1 MEGTMPDGD
10 LHQPS
15 YPTVDFVM
23 NAIAGWVNKY
33 RQKIG
38 VQDEFGFCSPDQ
50 VMQIAKDLGVPVGEL
65 RALAAKGPGAADLL
79 EKLLISLCVDPAALA
94 KANPAVMR
102 DLQRLC
108 VACSQKERCQHE
120 LKAGTAAEHFH
131 EFCPNAFTLD
141 ALFAQKAPSSTH

>member
-1 MEGTMPDGD
+1 MPGPDI
-10 LHQPS
+10 QEPN
-15 YPTVDFVM
+15 YPTINFVM

-38 VQDEFGFCSPDQ
+38 VQDEFGHCSPEQ
-50 VMQIAKDLGVPVGEL
+50 IMQIAKDLGVPVGEL

-79 EKLLISLCVDPAALA
+79 EKLLLKLYVDPAQLA
-94 KANPAVMR
+94 KTSPGVMR

-108 VACSQKERCQHE
+108 VVCGQKERCQHE
-120 LKAGTAAEHFH
+120 LKEGTAAEHYR
-131 EFCPNAFTLD
+131 EYCPNAFTLD

>member
-1 MEGTMPDGD
+1 MPDPD
-10 LHQPS
+10 VHQPN
-15 YPTVDFVM
+15 YPTIDIVV

-38 VQDEFGFCSPDQ
+38 TQDEFGYCSPDQ

-79 EKLLISLCVDPAALA
+79 EKMLIKLCVDPALLA

-108 VACSQKERCQHE
+108 VTCSQKERCQHE
-120 LKAGTAAEHFH
+120 LKEGTAAEHFH
-131 EFCPNAFTLD
+131 EFCPNAYTLD
-141 ALFAQKAPSSTH
+141 ALFAQRAPSSRN